1 MNVNEFII
9 TLGILLASNILA
21 PDCGDDTV
29 AYDST
34 YIGYTLTFIQ
44 YIVAMYILYMIWTNY
59 KEDIKALPKKAKN
72 GATLA
77 KGLFHKHVL
86 KRKSDDDSDLVSS
99 RGGIDN
105 DKGACK
111 P

>member
-1 MNVNEFII
+1 
-9 TLGILLASNILA
+9 
-21 PDCGDDTV
+21 
-29 AYDST
+29 
-34 YIGYTLTFIQ
+34 
-44 YIVAMYILYMIWTNY
+44 MIWTNY